1 MLAVHSGSALAMAL
15 HNLHSNY
22 VRRTADVQSLKDHV
36 SALEV
41 ECDEAW
47 AQAQQVAQ
55 DLDDLNSTLQT
66 DSSPDTRQSDLR
78 FSRVGLLSNASLRA
92 SLASPIDSTRLS
104 CASAVSSS
112 SSVPA
117 ITRRLSS
124 LNRIITSGL
133 SGQNSEM
140 SSSSGKRA
148 LAQAQAD
155 LYKYLGIDDRD
166 DREFIPR
173 PARRSF
179 IMASPSTTMSPVAR
193 DEKEKALRR
202 MSDITDHRMTRG
214 GGLSDQFQAV
224 MKNEPD
230 ASDISR

>member
-1 MLAVHSGSALAMAL
+1 
-15 HNLHSNY
+15 
-22 VRRTADVQSLKDHV
+22 
-36 SALEV
+36 
-41 ECDEAW
+41 
-47 AQAQQVAQ
+47 
-55 DLDDLNSTLQT
+55 
-66 DSSPDTRQSDLR
+66 
-78 FSRVGLLSNASLRA
+78 
-92 SLASPIDSTRLS
+92 
-104 CASAVSSS
+104 
-112 SSVPA
+112 
-117 ITRRLSS
+117 
-124 LNRIITSGL
+124 
-133 SGQNSEM
+133 M

-224 MKNEPD
+224 MKNEVRR
-230 ASDISR
+230 ISMISVGLRIMLLMTPHCTARCQ